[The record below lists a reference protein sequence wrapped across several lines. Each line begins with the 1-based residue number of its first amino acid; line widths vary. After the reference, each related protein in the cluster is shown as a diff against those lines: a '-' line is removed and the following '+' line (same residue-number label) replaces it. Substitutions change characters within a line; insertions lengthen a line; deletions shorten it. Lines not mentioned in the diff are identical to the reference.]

1 MRYFNNGNFESAIPE
16 LKKALREN
24 SRCLSAY
31 IILGDAYLKTGNVK
45 AALKAWKTGYVNTNS
60 PVCLMRMEKSFKE
73 SCQVEEM
80 IKEYKEAIQNSKN
93 STREILSL
101 LLGAMCL
108 EDGKSQ
114 ETIQVIEENVGSQ
127 KSIIHS
133 LILADAYK
141 QQQNETQS
149 QQAVANASHQIK
161 DAILNFK
168 CSACGTISGEWADN
182 CSTCNTFDA
191 VECFPGVNS

>member
-1 MRYFNNGNFESAIPE
+1 
-16 LKKALREN
+16 
-24 SRCLSAY
+24 
-31 IILGDAYLKTGNVK
+31 
-45 AALKAWKTGYVNTNS
+45 
-60 PVCLMRMEKSFKE
+60 MEKLYRKSNQVGEMVKVYKE
-73 SCQVEEM
+73 S
-80 IKEYKEAIQNSKN
+80 IKNSQNSN
-93 STREILSL
+93 LETLSL
-101 LLGAMCL
+101 LLGNLYL
-108 EDGKSQ
+108 EEGNPQ
-114 ETIQVIEENVGSQ
+114 ETIQIIEKNTNS
-127 KSIIHS
+127 KRTIIPS

-168 CSACGTISGEWADN
+168 CSACGKISGEWADN